1 MRHKSSPAG
10 WVISVT
16 TSVHHDGSI
25 VVQLYDAAIPCA
37 IAAVQAVTD
46 VARAGPGAKFEAL
59 EGLSSSEIV
68 GLELKPGEARLQ

>member
-10 WVISVT
+10 WVVSVT
-16 TSVHHDGSI
+16 NPVRDDGSP
-25 VVQLYDAAIPCA
+25 VVQLYDAAIPCVV
-37 IAAVQAVTD
+37 AAVQAVTD
-46 VARAGPGAKFEAL
+46 VARAGPDARFEAL